1 MLKTKASMEN
11 LEDLIAYHQRHL
23 QLAENRF
30 ASRTVDPRYAKF
42 PRQIRRMQA
51 IDQKQIDHHSQ
62 ALGILKPLAEK
73 IARLEERNRVLEHAE
88 LMTQAALL

>member
-1 MLKTKASMEN
+1 MNKWVEAPMST
-11 LEDLIAYHQRHL
+11 LEDLISYHQHHL
-23 QLAENRF
+23 QLAEKRF
-30 ASRTVDPRYAKF
+30 ASRSESGEF
-42 PRQIRRMQA
+42 PRMVVLRQRT
-51 IDQKQIDHHSQ
+51 DQKQIDHHSR